1 MGERGVATIWKD
13 PVIRLMRGL
22 GTRGSADG
30 DNPSLPPFLCAV
42 VTPLYPSD
50 ILARKSKDTFP
61 IFLVAEKGYLPCPI
75 DLLSSSFSNAEMCPG
90 SPGNYSHFNRR
101 RAPGCQRSNSLTIGS
116 GAHAGAMAVARQQQ
130 QQQQQLGDQQ
140 QQQQQLNGDDDPS
153 VLADP
158 RGRRHSD
165 SETQVF
171 PLLILFRNHLF
182 KAWSCSQTCNSLPYT
197 LGEDPSAS
205 ASSKLSNSHC
215 STSPPSAAHGGHHLH
230 GGGGGGRIT
239 VSKYL
244 ILEIFLLYLSV

>member
-1 MGERGVATIWKD
+1 M
-13 PVIRLMRGL
+13 
-22 GTRGSADG
+22 
-30 DNPSLPPFLCAV
+30 
-42 VTPLYPSD
+42 
-50 ILARKSKDTFP
+50 SKRPTV
-61 IFLVAEKGYLPCPI
+61 IFL
-75 DLLSSSFSNAEMCPG
+75 FNAEMCPG

-130 QQQQQLGDQQ
+130 QQQQQPGDQQ

-171 PLLILFRNHLF
+171 PLLFSYEIIYSKHDLAF
-182 KAWSCSQTCNSLPYT
+182 QTCNSLPYT

-244 ILEIFLLYLSV
+244 ITKIFFTFRIRLE